1 MSTPADPRST
11 ARYGSE
17 GGGRNRKSQG
27 NLTGKAIAIMAI
39 VLLAGLAVAIARYMA
54 ADAER
59 GDVTISMVSHE
70 RVADDTM
77 RLWVDVTRKDPNVES
92 YCIVTAMNYEM
103 AEVGRRE
110 ILVKPGG
117 DAVQRFEVDIP
128 SRDMPVSGSV
138 YGCSTSVPAYL
149 TEGPALASE

>member
-27 NLTGKAIAIMAI
+27 NLTGKAIAIMAV

-117 DAVQRFEVDIP
+117 DAVQRFTVDIP

-138 YGCSTSVPAYL
+138 YGCSTTMPPYL
-149 TEGPALASE
+149 TEGPAQVTE

>member
-11 ARYGSE
+11 ARYGDTRKPEASE
-17 GGGRNRKSQG
+17 R
-27 NLTGKAIAIMAI
+27 NLTGKAIAIMAV

-59 GDVTISMVSHE
+59 GEVTISMVSHE

-77 RLWVDVTRKDPNVES
+77 RLWVDVTREDPNVES

-117 DAVQRFEVDIP
+117 DAVQRFTVDIP
-128 SRDMPVSGSV
+128 SRDLPVSGSV
-138 YGCSTSVPAYL
+138 YGCSTTMPPYL
-149 TEGPALASE
+149 KEGPAQVAQ

>member
-17 GGGRNRKSQG
+17 GGGSNRKSQD
-27 NLTGKAIAIMAI
+27 NLTGKAIAIMAV

-149 TEGPALASE
+149 TDGPALASE

>member
-17 GGGRNRKSQG
+17 RGGSNRRSQG
-27 NLTGKAIAIMAI
+27 NLTGKAIAIMAV

-77 RLWVDVTRKDPNVES
+77 RLWVDVTRKDPDVES

-128 SRDMPVSGSV
+128 SRDLPVSGSV

-149 TEGPALASE
+149 TEGPGPASE